1 MPLVC
6 PEGTTPIDGVCV
18 ADGLDAGLDGG
29 SGNLDAGDS
38 GTDGGRDAA
47 LDDAPIGEDACAG
60 GVDVPDPM
68 FLDSNCDGI
77 DGDIATSVF
86 VSSDAAAGGDGTREM
101 PFQTIAEGIA
111 AATTAHRDVLVANGT
126 YTETITLVPEVDL
139 FGGYQATS
147 WTRSAT
153 RTRVRGP
160 DGAPVLLAIDVDTA
174 TRVAGFELASTM
186 PSDAGQSSIAARVV
200 RSDGL
205 ILEDV
210 TLTAADGARGDSPTA
225 PSAGTAGL
233 AGGAGA
239 SGGLSGSCG
248 ATPTSPDPIPGVG
261 ARGPC
266 GGCGAGRG
274 GLTEGYYTGGAVR
287 PAGAGGNGPRVIG
300 VACVADPALP
310 GGAVGTGGAAG
321 RRGATGTAGGT
332 GAHVLAATPAI
343 GTFAESGYA
352 SAAGRPGGAG
362 VAGVSGAGGGGGGGC
377 FYMGDNFCISSGGT
391 GGGGGAGGCA
401 GAAGLRGGGGGAS
414 IGLYL
419 WDSSP
424 TLTRVTISAGTG
436 GRGGDGTRGGAGG
449 AGGAGGD
456 GGARGP
462 ACGPSGMNSVGG
474 PGGPGG
480 AGGAG
485 GSGSG
490 GSGGPSIGIL
500 LGAGSTQS
508 ASSSGV
514 TITTSSGGV
523 PGAGGTGAVN
533 GENGPVQPT
542 YTP

>member
-6 PEGTTPIDGVCV
+6 PEGTTPVDGECV
-18 ADGLDAGLDGG
+18 ADGVDAGVDGG
-29 SGNLDAGDS
+29 SGNSDAGDS

-47 LDDAPIGEDACAG
+47 LDDSPIGEDACAG

-68 FLDSNCDGI
+68 FLDSNCDGL
-77 DGDIATSVF
+77 DGDIANSVF
-86 VSSDAAAGGDGTREM
+86 VSSDAGAGGDGTREM

-111 AATTAHRDVLVANGT
+111 AATAEHRDVLVAGGT
-126 YTETITLVPEVDL
+126 YIETITLVPEVDV

-160 DGAPVLLAIDVDTA
+160 DGAPALLAVDIDTP
-174 TRVAGFELASTM
+174 TRVVGFEMVSTM
-186 PSDAGQSSIAARVV
+186 PSSPGQSSIAARVV

-205 ILEDV
+205 ILEYV
-210 TLTAADGARGDSPTA
+210 TLTAADGSRGDSPTQPVA
-225 PSAGTAGL
+225 AAAGMGGSGGNAGSFS
-233 AGGAGA
+233 GRTCPFVNPQPTPGAGA
-239 SGGLSGSCG
+239 M
-248 ATPTSPDPIPGVG
+248 
-261 ARGPC
+261 GPC
-266 GGCGAGRG
+266 SGCRGGRG
-274 GLTEGYYTGGAVR
+274 GVTEGYYAGSALR
-287 PAGAGGNGPRVIG
+287 PPSAGENGPNNTTIFCTRDATI
-300 VACVADPALP
+300 P

-321 RRGATGTAGGT
+321 RRGATGTSGGD
-332 GAHVLAATPAI
+332 GAHVLTPTPAI
-343 GTFAESGYA
+343 GAFSESGYA
-352 SAAGRPGGAG
+352 PADGRVGPAGGPG
-362 VAGVSGAGGGGGGGC
+362 VAGAGGGGGGGC
-377 FYMGDNFCISSGGT
+377 FYMDDNFCFSSGGP

-419 WDSSP
+419 WDSTP

-456 GGARGP
+456 GGGRGP

-490 GSGGPSIGIL
+490 GSGGPSIGVL
-500 LGAGSTQS
+500 LGAGSNQS

-533 GENGPVQPT
+533 GENGLVQPT